1 MSAAFSR
8 IVKFVNPSFFS
19 RWAIATPAKPA
30 PMLTIDGSY
39 ARQAVAKLLLMR
51 QRRLTSR
58 CGGRGGVGV
67 GALPVRTLSPDFRGF
82 KEASRSMNRV
92 SGFGKNPEHSQ
103 IGRAS
108 CRERVARAAGAG
120 ALAAR
125 MVRHRAHER
134 AE

>member
-1 MSAAFSR
+1 MLSRQTPPMSAAFSR

-30 PMLTIDGSY
+30 PMITIDGSY

-92 SGFGKNPEHSQ
+92 SGFGKNPEHSLEYMDLSPVYLDLDV
-103 IGRAS
+103 GS
-108 CRERVARAAGAG
+108 S
-120 ALAAR
+120 
-125 MVRHRAHER
+125 
-134 AE
+134 